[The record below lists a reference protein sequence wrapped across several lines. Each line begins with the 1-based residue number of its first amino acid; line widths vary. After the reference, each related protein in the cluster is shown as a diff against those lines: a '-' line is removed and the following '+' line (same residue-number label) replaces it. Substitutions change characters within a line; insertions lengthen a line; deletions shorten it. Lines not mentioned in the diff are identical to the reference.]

1 MTLLRA
7 ERASLEPEAADT
19 NATNLRLFFF
29 PLRCSQVDPKVVR
42 GGGQGLV
49 LLQRAGAGGEQD
61 QEGSGALPGF
71 RQGSLAIPHEM
82 TA

>member
-1 MTLLRA
+1 MLH
-7 ERASLEPEAADT
+7 
-19 NATNLRLFFF
+19 
-29 PLRCSQVDPKVVR
+29 CSQVDTKVVR

-71 RQGSLAIPHEM
+71 RQGSLAISYSSCMQHAGDM